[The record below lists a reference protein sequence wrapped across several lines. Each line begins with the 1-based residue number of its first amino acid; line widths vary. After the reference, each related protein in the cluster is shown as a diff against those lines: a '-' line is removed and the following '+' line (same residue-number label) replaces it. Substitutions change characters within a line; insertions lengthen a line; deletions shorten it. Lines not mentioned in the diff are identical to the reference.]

1 MRAPGITYAYTSRKD
16 TAGPSFEVFNRTE
29 QISSGSTGHVLSLE
43 GIAID
48 RMLCLT
54 NVSLVGRPGS
64 TQFVNGVT
72 IQVVTQDGVIVA
84 VASDPFD
91 HAPNEE
97 VALNWSGS
105 VYVLGGG
112 QGNSTLR
119 SSVFYNLGTNA
130 NTTQINWSGI
140 IVPRGN
146 AGAF

>member
-1 MRAPGITYAYTSRKD
+1 MRAPGITYAYVSPKD

-29 QISSGSTGHVLSLE
+29 QFSSGDTGHIFTLE
-43 GIAID
+43 GVAID

-54 NVSLVGRPGS
+54 NVALKGDPGA
-64 TQFVNGVT
+64 TQFITDMN
-72 IQVVTQDGVIVA
+72 IQVVTQDGIIVA
-84 VASDPFD
+84 IATNPLAQ
-91 HAPNEE
+91 APDDEI
-97 VALNWSGS
+97 ALNWSGS

-112 QGNSTLR
+112 RGKPTLR
-119 SSVFYNLGTNA
+119 TSVFYNAAANA